1 MKRHQRGYIYEASKS
16 FYVRYYT
23 GQMKPSGK
31 PEMKSHQLCPK
42 TPKFYSRKCREV
54 QMLADEFMATI
65 NAEAGTVQAEDVTV
79 TEFWTKTYEP
89 FATENLRHSTVYS
102 YRQIWAQHLEKHF
115 GTITLRDYRTH
126 MGSQFVTGLSKTFGR
141 ATVQH
146 IRSLASGIF
155 AHALNLGLLETN
167 VWHDVKVLG
176 KSRPPEETQ
185 HYNLEEAEN
194 IVTAL
199 VDHPKGQ
206 ALMALACFAGLRP
219 GELQGLRWT
228 DLDPDFGSV
237 HIRRSVVRGVEGELK
252 TKGSTRSLPLIA
264 PVRLALMAW
273 RRVAGENERVF
284 AEDLATV
291 TRAIQP
297 VLKASGIT
305 WKGLYA
311 GRRGAAT
318 ILTELTGDALAANEL
333 LGHAN
338 LSVTTAKYV
347 KTMPEALL
355 RGMKLLE
362 AATK

>member
-1 MKRHQRGYIYEASKS
+1 
-16 FYVRYYT
+16 
-23 GQMKPSGK
+23 
-31 PEMKSHQLCPK
+31 
-42 TPKFYSRKCREV
+42 
-54 QMLADEFMATI
+54 MLADEFMRTV
-65 NAEAGTVQAEDVTV
+65 NEKAGAVETLGEDVTIV
-79 TEFWTKTYEP
+79 DFWTRTYEP
-89 FATENLRHSTVYS
+89 FATENLRHSTVYG

-115 GTITLRDYRTH
+115 GKLTLREYRTH
-126 MGSQFVTGLSKTFGR
+126 MGSQFLTALSKDFGR
-141 ATVQH
+141 STVQH

-176 KSRPPEETQ
+176 KTKAPEETQ
-185 HYNLEEAEN
+185 HYTLEEAEN
-194 IVTAL
+194 MISAL
-199 VDHPKGQ
+199 VEHPKGQ

-219 GELQGLRWT
+219 GELQGLRWS
-228 DLDPDFGSV
+228 DLDPDYGFI

-264 PVRLALMAW
+264 PARLALMAW
-273 RRVAGENERVF
+273 RRVAPENERVF
-284 AEDLATV
+284 TGDLKTI
-291 TRAIQP
+291 TTSIQP
-297 VLKASGIT
+297 ALKAAGVK

-318 ILTELTGDALAANEL
+318 ILTDLTGDALAAKEL

-338 LSVTTAKYV
+338 LSVTAANYV

-362 AATK
+362 EPTK